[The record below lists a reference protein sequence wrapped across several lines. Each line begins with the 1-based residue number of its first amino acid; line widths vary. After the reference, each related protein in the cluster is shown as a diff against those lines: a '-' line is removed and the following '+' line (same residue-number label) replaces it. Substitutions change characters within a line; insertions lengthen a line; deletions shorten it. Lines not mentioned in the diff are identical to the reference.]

1 MDPDDFPVSEDDIS
15 TNRYVSLVAKT
26 NNTDL
31 AIDGEEV
38 KVLVSFSDGIVLLQT
53 DKPIYTP
60 QHSLEYT
67 RGIFNEVLSIFS
79 VSFTLLGVD
88 VFYSLQKTRFSSTM
102 FPEWKQGLED
112 IFGKSPSPDCFSLLL
127 FLALF
132 TKSFR
137 TIT

>member
-1 MDPDDFPVSEDDIS
+1 MDPDDFPVNEDDIS

-67 RGIFNEVLSIFS
+67 RGIFNEVLSIVS

-88 VFYSLQKTRFSSTM
+88 VFYSTCKNRDFCEFL
-102 FPEWKQGLED
+102 P
-112 IFGKSPSPDCFSLLL
+112 PCFESG
-127 FLALF
+127 
-132 TKSFR
+132 
-137 TIT
+137 

>member
-1 MDPDDFPVSEDDIS
+1 MDPDDFTVNEDDIS

-60 QHSLEYT
+60 QHSVEYT
-67 RGIFNEVLSIFS
+67 RGIFNEVLSIVS
-79 VSFTLLGVD
+79 VSFTLLGV
-88 VFYSLQKTRFSSTM
+88 L
-102 FPEWKQGLED
+102 
-112 IFGKSPSPDCFSLLL
+112 SPCFESG
-127 FLALF
+127 
-132 TKSFR
+132 
-137 TIT
+137 

>member
-1 MDPDDFPVSEDDIS
+1 MDPDDFPVNEDEIS

-67 RGIFNEVLSIFS
+67 RGIFNEVLLIVS

-88 VFYSLQKTRFSSTM
+88 VFLQYMQKSRFLRIPSTLFRKWMNKT
-102 FPEWKQGLED
+102 LE
-112 IFGKSPSPDCFSLLL
+112 IFLKNHPYLI
-127 FLALF
+127 
-132 TKSFR
+132 TFR
-137 TIT
+137 HFYF

>member
-38 KVLVSFSDGIVLLQT
+38 NVLVSFSDGIVLLQT

-67 RGIFNEVLSIFS
+67 RGIFNEVLSIVS
-79 VSFTLLGVD
+79 VSFTFLGVD
-88 VFYSLQKTRFSSTM
+88 VFYSLQKTRFSSTL
-102 FPEWKQGLED
+102 FPE
-112 IFGKSPSPDCFSLLL
+112 
-127 FLALF
+127 
-132 TKSFR
+132 
-137 TIT
+137 